1 MSDRS
6 AVSDAALLRRLAD
19 ESELRDLIHRYAFG
33 LDRHDWVLW
42 RSIFVDE
49 VLIDMSDFT
58 PEPPPRRL
66 PMERYVRSVARMF
79 AGFDATQHFIG
90 THRFVIDGDT
100 AVITA
105 HMRAEHW
112 LTSGQG
118 GDRYTMYGTYTD
130 ECVRTPDGWRLTS
143 VTLRLLREEGNRDVM
158 RLAVAKGRAVMA
170 AWETSQTPQ
179 TPQTSTDPV

>member
-1 MSDRS
+1 MSED
-6 AVSDAALLRRLAD
+6 LLRRLAD
-19 ESELRDLIHRYAFG
+19 ESDLRELIHRYAFG
-33 LDRHDWVLW
+33 LDQQDWVLW

-49 VLIDMSDFT
+49 VLIDMSDYN
-58 PEPPPRRL
+58 PDPPPRRL
-66 PMERYVRSVARMF
+66 PMEKHVRFTKRLF
-79 AGFDATQHFIG
+79 AGFDATQHFMG
-90 THRFVIDGDT
+90 SHRFAIDGDT

-118 GDRYTMYGTYTD
+118 GDKYTMFGTYTD

-158 RLAVAKGRAVMA
+158 RLALERGRAA
-170 AWETSQTPQ
+170 TA
-179 TPQTSTDPV
+179 

>member
-1 MSDRS
+1 MPEN
-6 AVSDAALLRRLAD
+6 DAALLRRLAD

-33 LDRHDWVLW
+33 LDRQDWVLW

-49 VLIDMSDFT
+49 VLIDMSDFN
-58 PEPPPRRL
+58 PDPPPRRL
-66 PMERYVRSVARMF
+66 AIEKHVRFVRTMF
-79 AGFDATQHFIG
+79 AGFDATQHFMG
-90 THRFVIDGDT
+90 SHRFAIDGDN

-130 ECVRTPDGWRLTS
+130 ECVRTADGWRLTS

-158 RLAVAKGRAVMA
+158 RLAMAKGRAATEA
-170 AWETSQTPQ
+170 AAR
-179 TPQTSTDPV
+179 VA